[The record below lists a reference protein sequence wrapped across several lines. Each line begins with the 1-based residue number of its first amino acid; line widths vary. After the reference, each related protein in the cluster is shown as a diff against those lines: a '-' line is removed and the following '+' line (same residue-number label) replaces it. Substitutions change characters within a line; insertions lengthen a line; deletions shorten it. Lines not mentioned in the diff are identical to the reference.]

1 MTKKNVDVTTVSI
14 GLRISYDHLMYPW
27 CVVENYCKPLI
38 LNSIFP
44 FESGIIEE
52 GISGHGEHLSESSMR
67 LVPLLNIVMVGLLD
81 MKWFMQLH
89 VNICC

>member
-1 MTKKNVDVTTVSI
+1 
-14 GLRISYDHLMYPW
+14 
-27 CVVENYCKPLI
+27 
-38 LNSIFP
+38 
-44 FESGIIEE
+44 
-52 GISGHGEHLSESSMR
+52 LSESSMR

>member
-1 MTKKNVDVTTVSI
+1 
-14 GLRISYDHLMYPW
+14 
-27 CVVENYCKPLI
+27 VENYCKPLI

-81 MKWFMQLH
+81 MK
-89 VNICC
+89 